1 MALKQLIFGLLA
13 FVCIRGSEKSF
24 MTKIKG
30 TGSEQFFKAFFKEI
44 SNDKPHKFAVFEMN
58 AGLVNGTLEIPVA
71 SWQVREFNFA
81 FGHEDVKKSVELQ
94 GEDQDQD
101 QGQKKSITFD
111 DIVSA
116 IESYF
121 KQYNPK
127 STKEGPN
134 RFKLNEL
141 GAYIALW
148 MKELYRF
155 MEDDSRKRECAHLLA
170 TIGRRLLYKMTLK
183 DQKELLKSVLAKPFN
198 GPMFH
203 EYHHE
208 LIGWHPMPIRCPAA
222 YEEQKMLVAALIDKG
237 VTPYVISKMPKLYL
251 EAMIEHSKLK
261 IELQH
266 TFGSITEAEIHGKG
280 EDDVMADVL
289 LGKVQAADGEG
300 KMKII
305 EAKLEGRT
313 ADFASGASMSDFEM
327 INHVLKKGG
336 FALLQ
341 QDGTLEEELINL
353 VEATN
358 KNDKNIK
365 QAHIQKVNWEG
376 AKWAL

>member
-1 MALKQLIFGLLA
+1 MAHWRSPLLPGKYENSTLPLGMRMSRRCLGLKMQKK
-13 FVCIRGSEKSF
+13 KS
-24 MTKIKG
+24 ICV
-30 TGSEQFFKAFFKEI
+30 
-44 SNDKPHKFAVFEMN
+44 P
-58 AGLVNGTLEIPVA
+58 
-71 SWQVREFNFA
+71 
-81 FGHEDVKKSVELQ
+81 KSVELQ

-365 QAHIQKVNWEG
+365 QAHIQKVNWKG
-376 AKWAL
+376 AKWALQKPEEGIKQWLKSAFFLQPRTNVLPHIYRAVFAIPT